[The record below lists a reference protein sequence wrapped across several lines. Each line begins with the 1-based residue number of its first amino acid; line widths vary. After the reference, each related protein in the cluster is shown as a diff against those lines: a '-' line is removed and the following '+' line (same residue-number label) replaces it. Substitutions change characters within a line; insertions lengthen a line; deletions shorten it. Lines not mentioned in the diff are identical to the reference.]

1 MRSPAT
7 RDAIPIT
14 SSETPKKKN
23 MLVSVVIP
31 AWNAA
36 EYLREA
42 IESVLAQTYKDLE
55 IIVVDDGSTD
65 DTRQICA
72 HFEPQVKYCY
82 QPNDGTH
89 GAGARARAILEAK
102 GEWVALLDQDDR
114 WFPRKIEKQLQ
125 ALRECPTAT
134 VAFTGFHEIDPQGR
148 IVSEPF
154 LGAPSG
160 DVFHSLLTGNPYR
173 ASSALLS
180 RSVLDHCGLP
190 ITDVGAADYDLW
202 LRIAKRSQILVV
214 DECLTEYRIHETAYS
229 ADRRRL
235 VMAVRRT
242 LEQHKNQLH
251 PNCPECQRSF
261 RKGWSLI
268 SKLAARACLDEY
280 HVAAKSGELSHALG
294 FLREAIQLAPRQV
307 FRPRQFLAVSK
318 NLGLA
323 MIRLI
328 VNGLATTLEV

>member
-1 MRSPAT
+1 
-7 RDAIPIT
+7 
-14 SSETPKKKN
+14 

-42 IESVLAQTYKDLE
+42 IESVLAQTYKDIE

-65 DTRQICA
+65 HTQQICA
-72 HFEPQVKYCY
+72 GFAPQVKYHY

-89 GAGARARAILEAK
+89 GAGARARGILEAK

-114 WFPRKIEKQLQ
+114 WFPKKIEKQLQ
-125 ALRECPTAT
+125 ALMECPGAT
-134 VAFTGFHEIDPQGR
+134 VAFTGFHQIDSQGLV
-148 IVSEPF
+148 VSKPF
-154 LGAPSG
+154 SGAPSG
-160 DVFHSLLTGNPYR
+160 DVFHTLLTVNPYIP
-173 ASSALLS
+173 SSALLS

-190 ITDVGAADYDLW
+190 ITNLGAADYDLW
-202 LRIAKRSQILVV
+202 LRIARCSQILVV
-214 DECLTEYRIHETAYS
+214 DECLTEYRIHETAFS
-229 ADRRRL
+229 ANRRRL
-235 VMAVRRT
+235 VMAARQT
-242 LEQHKNQLH
+242 LEQHKSQLH
-251 PNCPECQRSF
+251 PNCLECQRSF

-268 SKLAARACLDEY
+268 SKFAARACLDEY
-280 HVAAKSGELSHALG
+280 HAAAKSGELSHALG

-328 VNGLATTLEV
+328 KNGFATTLKV